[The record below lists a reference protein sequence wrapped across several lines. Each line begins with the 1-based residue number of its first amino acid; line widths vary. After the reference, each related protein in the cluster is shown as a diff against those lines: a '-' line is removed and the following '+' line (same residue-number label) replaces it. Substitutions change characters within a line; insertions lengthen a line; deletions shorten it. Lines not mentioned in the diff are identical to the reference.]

1 MQKIQKE
8 VTQNIVK
15 ALESGVASWIK
26 PWDSCADGVLVPSN
40 HSTLKPY
47 RGINVLNLG
56 WKAMSEGWPNTWGTA
71 TMWKK
76 LSDKLNDKLE
86 KKAKKNG
93 EKYERKWYGL
103 KKGSKDNSTP
113 IFFYKFIEVKDK
125 KNLDETKRIPILRCF
140 TGFNIS
146 QTHMPVPKEDEKK
159 DKRPITEIEKE
170 IDEIIKTHKVEFR
183 ESGNRAFFNYNS
195 DFVCVPKRSQFK
207 TIEDRASTIL
217 HELTHWTGHPSR
229 LNRDMKGSFGSE
241 DYAKEE
247 LVAELGSAIL
257 CQTMGLPLES
267 LQHTEYIGSWI
278 KRLKED
284 DGHRYLFSASAKA
297 QSAVDFLLKT
307 EFKTEGDE

>member
-1 MQKIQKE
+1 MTKIQKE
-8 VTQNIVK
+8 VTENIVK

-56 WKAMSEGWPNTWGTA
+56 WKSMMEGWPNTWGTFN
-71 TMWKK
+71 MWRK
-76 LSDKLNDKLE
+76 LSNDLNDKLE

-93 EKYERKWYGL
+93 EDYERQWYGV
-103 KKGSKDNSTP
+103 KKEQESTP
-113 IFFYKFIEVKDK
+113 IFFYKMIQVKDK
-125 KNLDETKRIPILRCF
+125 DDEDKTKSFPILKMF
-140 TGFNIS
+140 SGFNIS
-146 QTHMPVPKEDEKK
+146 QTNMPVNTDAKK

-170 IDEIIKTHKVEFR
+170 IDEMIKRHNVEFR
-183 ESGNRAFFNYNS
+183 ENGNSAFFNYNS
-195 DFVCVPKRSQFK
+195 DFICVPKRSQFK

-229 LNRDMKGSFGSE
+229 LNRDMRGGFGSE

-278 KRLKED
+278 KRLKKD
-284 DGHRYLFSASAKA
+284 DGYKYLFSASAKA
-297 QSAVDFLLKT
+297 QSAVDFLLNTDFVK
-307 EFKTEGDE
+307 GDE